1 MADIFSRKGII
12 TLEEARTM
20 LNADPVFDV
29 LSETEQNTFINSA
42 VQQVADLR
50 NNEGKEDY
58 NADTVDIDLVA

>member
-58 NADTVDIDLVA
+58 NADTVDIDLVT

>member
-1 MADIFSRKGII
+1 MADIFPRKGVL

-20 LNADPVFDV
+20 LNADPVFDN

-58 NADTVDIDLVA
+58 NADTVDIDLVT